1 MVINPV
7 YTQKVL
13 KAYNLQLS
21 MKARP
26 SKGKKNGLAQGDVI
40 TISHESKKKSMAAK
54 ISQEI
59 VNNLTKNFPRDR
71 MADEVMNQLSR
82 TYGQSL
88 EVEEKTGEGL
98 AFRVSSEKQGN
109 PPRYVS
115 REESETLRQKLLDIA
130 QTIVYRNLSKGE
142 LNENSPGER

>member
-1 MVINPV
+1 MVINPI
-7 YTQKVL
+7 YAQKVL

-21 MKARP
+21 MRART
-26 SKGKKNGLAQGDVI
+26 SKGKKNGLAPGDVI
-40 TISHESKKKSMAAK
+40 TISPESKKKSMAAK

-59 VNNLTKNFPRDR
+59 VNNLTKNSPRDR

-88 EVEEKTGEGL
+88 EVEEKTGQGL
-98 AFRVSSEKQGN
+98 AFRVASEKKGD

-115 REESETLRQKLLDIA
+115 REENETLIQKLLDIT